1 MLALL
6 HDFINGMG
14 LSRGYC
20 VGTDPAGD
28 QLVADVA
35 NEKGPPV
42 RTIWNG
48 SAKLTSGTG
57 KFAGISGGWTH
68 SINLGDF
75 RPAAEGSY
83 AGYGTLEGSYKFP
96 PLTQ

>member
-35 NEKGPPV
+35 NEKGAARPDHMERISKAYV
-42 RTIWNG
+42 RHREVCRHQWRMD
-48 SAKLTSGTG
+48 LLDQ
-57 KFAGISGGWTH
+57 
-68 SINLGDF
+68 LG
-75 RPAAEGSY
+75 R
-83 AGYGTLEGSYKFP
+83 FP
-96 PLTQ
+96 PCG